1 MSAEISYEERQPPAD
16 LADLVSAVW
25 RLRGPRS
32 VAGAQQ
38 IQPIVPDGC
47 PEIILNLADPFVQA
61 EGREGWVRQPRFM
74 LAGQLTR
81 SVLVGP
87 SGATDVVGIRLFP
100 WGACRLLGVPMVEVR
115 DVMVPLDALLKQGFE
130 ALCERLAEGVD
141 ADWTE
146 VVFADLRRRRS
157 ALPEFS
163 GLAAA
168 ATLECARFA
177 PGDSIRTIARRLSV
191 SPRHLER
198 VMRTE
203 VGLAPGTVRRI
214 ARVQRALG
222 AMLSE
227 PDRSLG
233 EVGLSAG
240 YYDQPHFVREF
251 KRLVGYS
258 PSAFL
263 TGEFEL
269 TEHFASANAASL
281 TST

>member
-1 MSAEISYEERQPPAD
+1 MSTEISYEERQPPAD

-25 RLRGPRS
+25 RLRGPR
-32 VAGAQQ
+32 VIGGAQQ

-61 EGREGWVRQPRFM
+61 NGQEGWARQPRSM

-87 SGATDVVGIRLFP
+87 SGVTDVVGIRLFP
-100 WGACRLLGVPMVEVR
+100 WGAYRLLGVPMTEVR
-115 DVMVPLDALLKQGFE
+115 DAMVPLDALLRQGFE
-130 ALCERLAEGVD
+130 ALTERLAEGVD
-141 ADWTE
+141 ADWTAAI
-146 VVFADLRRRRS
+146 FAELRRRRS
-157 ALPEFS
+157 ALPEGS
-163 GLAAA
+163 SLAAA
-168 ATLECARFA
+168 ATRECARHA
-177 PGDSIRTIARRLSV
+177 PGDSIRSIARRLAV

-222 AMLSE
+222 LMLSGE
-227 PDRSLG
+227 DRSLG

-251 KRLVGYS
+251 KRLVGFS
-258 PSAFL
+258 PTAFL
-263 TGEFEL
+263 NGEFEL